1 MYNIPTI
8 PPRDL
13 LGNTAYKADLPR
25 MEPFFDELVPAF
37 CREKTAEY
45 HRFVEEKLKSD
56 LSSATDFMKT
66 LANDQLNVAVMVEC
80 GVYTRWTRY

>member
-1 MYNIPTI
+1 
-8 PPRDL
+8 
-13 LGNTAYKADLPR
+13 

-45 HRFVEEKLKSD
+45 HRFVEEKLKND
-56 LSSATDFMKT
+56 LSSATDFMKK
-66 LANDQLNVAVMVEC
+66 LANNQLNVVVMVEC

>member
-1 MYNIPTI
+1 ML
-8 PPRDL
+8 PRVL
-13 LGNTAYKADLPR
+13 LENTAYRADLPR

-37 CREKTAEY
+37 CREKTVEY
-45 HRFVEEKLKSD
+45 HRFVEEKLKND
-56 LSSATDFMKT
+56 LSSATDFMKK